1 MDPSEGGKRE
11 RSQRLAGYLGVICS
25 FLYLALFFPSFY
37 VAILAPNLFENAHM
51 TASIGIIVVFL
62 SVSVPLSIVVSIGLI
77 WFMYFRGAYK
87 NVYFFC
93 LFPLIVA
100 TIVVVCVSL
109 LQHLF
114 L

>member
-1 MDPSEGGKRE
+1 MDSSDDGTKR
-11 RSQRLAGYLGVICS
+11 QRLAGYLGVICS
-25 FLYLALFFPSFY
+25 FVYLALFFPSFY
-37 VAILAPNLFENAHM
+37 VAMFVPNLFENSQM
-51 TASIGIIVVFL
+51 TASLGIIVVFL
-62 SVSVPLSIVVSIGLI
+62 SISVPLSIVVSIGMI

-100 TIVVVCVSL
+100 AFVVLGISL